1 MSRLGKIPLPLPK
14 GVTVQVEGETLKAK
28 GPLGELVVAMDA
40 AAPVEID
47 AGGVLV
53 TRTGDGR
60 HERARQ
66 GLVRRMVSNALTGVS
81 TGFTRKLEITGV
93 GYRAEAKGQDVNLTL
108 GFSHPIVYQLPQGVK
123 ASVDKQVSITLTG
136 ANRQLVGE
144 VAAGIRKLRPPEPY
158 KGKGVR
164 YGDEHV
170 RRKAGKAGKAGGK

>member
-1 MSRLGKIPLPLPK
+1 VSRLGKVPLPVPK
-14 GVTVQVEGETLKAK
+14 GVNVSVAGDLLKAK
-28 GPLGELVVAMDA
+28 GPLGEMAVAMDP
-40 AAPVEID
+40 AAPVKVD
-47 AGGVLV
+47 SNGVLV

-60 HERARQ
+60 HERSRQ
-66 GLVRRMVSNALTGVS
+66 GLVRRMVANAMTGVS

-93 GYRAEAKGQDVNLTL
+93 GYRADARGQEVHLTL
-108 GFSHPIVYQLPQGVK
+108 GFSHPIVYQLPPGVK
-123 ASVDKQVSITLTG
+123 ASVEKQVSITLTG
-136 ANRQLVGE
+136 PDRQVVGE

>member
-1 MSRLGKIPLPLPK
+1 MSRLGKVPIPVPK
-14 GVTVQVEGETLKAK
+14 GVTVHFDSDLLRAK
-28 GPLGELVVAMDA
+28 GPLGELTVVMDA
-40 AAPVEID
+40 AAPVTVD
-47 AGGVLV
+47 AAGVLIS
-53 TRTGDGR
+53 RTGDGS
-60 HERARQ
+60 HERSRQ
-66 GLVRRMVSNALTGVS
+66 GLIRRMVSNALTGVS

-123 ASVDKQVSITLTG
+123 ASVEKQVSITLTG

-144 VAAGIRKLRPPEPY
+144 VAAGIRKLRLPEPY

>member
-1 MSRLGKIPLPLPK
+1 VSRLGKVPLPVPK
-14 GVTVQVEGETLKAK
+14 GVTVQVGTEELRAK
-28 GPLGELVVAMDA
+28 GPLGEMAVVMDP
-40 AAPVEID
+40 AAPVTVD
-47 AGGVLV
+47 SAGVLV
-53 TRTGDGR
+53 SRTGDGR

-93 GYRAEAKGQDVNLTL
+93 GYRADAKGSDINLTL
-108 GFSHPIVYQLPQGVK
+108 GYSHPIVYQLPPGVK
-123 ASVDKQVSITLTG
+123 AAVEKQVSITLTG
-136 ANRQLVGE
+136 ADRQVVGE

-164 YGDEHV
+164 YAEEHI